1 MNNTV
6 KIILSIVGFVVCALI
21 GFFATEAI
29 SKVAINRSDTVQYGG
44 GGSTVGAS
52 APGPKPTTKE
62 PARPID
68 KPAPAAIPNT
78 NTLTK
83 TNSQSQAHPEQSSP
97 LDGLQRQL
105 PNTTNSAIL
114 PVIEQVSKPE
124 YNESTAKY
132 TFIVHANMGSLTYVL
147 CNGKQEEIQTQS
159 GGEFKVPGISGGKYF
174 VYVKDVQWNKSEYYP
189 VEGCWIMMKKISTG
203 ELQDVLNSGNSSTAQ
218 SADFKNRV
226 ASNCRYVFSGRDES
240 EGEAPTS
247 YNEII
252 NRVKMRTWA
261 SVSVLSVSH
270 NARGQ
275 LSKATIQVNY

>member
-29 SKVAINRSDTVQYGG
+29 SKAVDNRSDSVQYGG
-44 GGSTVGAS
+44 GGAIGSSMTE
-52 APGPKPTTKE
+52 PQPRTQE

-68 KPAPAAIPNT
+68 KPATAAIPNT
-78 NTLTK
+78 NTQPK
-83 TNSQSQAHPEQSSP
+83 SSSKAKSKSDKSSP
-97 LDGLQRQL
+97 LDGLQREL
-105 PNTTNSAIL
+105 PATNSANM
-114 PVIEQVSKPE
+114 PVIEHISTPE

-132 TFIVHANMGSLTYVL
+132 TFVVNANMGGLTYVL
-147 CNGKQEEIQTQS
+147 CNGKQEEIQTQTS
-159 GGEFKVPGISGGKYF
+159 REFKVPGISGGKYF
-174 VYVKDVQWNKSEYYP
+174 VYVKDVQGNKSDYYP
-189 VEGCWIMMKKISTG
+189 VEGCWIMMKKISAG

-226 ASNCRYVFSGRDES
+226 ASNCRYVFSGRDEA
-240 EGEAPTS
+240 EGDAPSS

-252 NRVKMRTWA
+252 NRVKMRTW
-261 SVSVLSVSH
+261 SSISVLSVSY

-275 LSKATIQVNY
+275 LSKASIQVNY